1 MDLNAIWVPLSL
13 SLRVAGLATL
23 IALLA
28 GVSIAT
34 LLANWRHPL
43 NPLLDT
49 LFNLPLVLPPTV
61 LGYYLL
67 VVWGGESPLG
77 AWLEAIGIPLVF
89 TWRGAVLASSL
100 VALPLVV
107 QSSRAALEGVDPK
120 LQDVARTLGRSEFS
134 IFFTVSL
141 PLARRGILAG
151 GVLALA
157 RALAIQPDLL
167 LMDEPFAAVEETLR
181 IHLRKQLQ
189 RLQLRFKIPV
199 LLVTHS
205 LEEAYLLADQLLV
218 LERGRIVQ
226 SGPRDAVFRQPST
239 PSVARLMGMSNIFHG
254 TMEGQDAEQCTVKCD
269 GLRFK
274 LRCRERV
281 AQGERVQ
288 IGIRPEDVLV
298 IREGR
303 SLDPAIEENV
313 LDGVVI
319 EDQAL
324 GFDHLVAIALKGKER
339 DTLRIQA
346 RIPHPVF
353 LRLALRP
360 GNLRQIS
367 VRPENIRLFPPQG
380 APGAHREGNASGPP
394 S

>member
-1 MDLNAIWVPLSL
+1 MADGCALAAEFRIRMPDFTLQIRTQARSEVVVVFGPSGAGKSMTLRALAGLRTPDEGRIELRGRTLFDSQSGINLPPQRRRIGYVPQDYGLFPHRTIAENIAYGLHDAPREQRRRRVREMLSL
-13 SLRVAGLATL
+13 MQLESLADRPPGRV
-23 IALLA
+23 
-28 GVSIAT
+28 S
-34 LLANWRHPL
+34 
-43 NPLLDT
+43 
-49 LFNLPLVLPPTV
+49 
-61 LGYYLL
+61 
-67 VVWGGESPLG
+67 GGE
-77 AWLEAIGIPLVF
+77 A
-89 TWRGAVLASSL
+89 
-100 VALPLVV
+100 
-107 QSSRAALEGVDPK
+107 QRA
-120 LQDVARTLGRSEFS
+120 
-134 IFFTVSL
+134 
-141 PLARRGILAG
+141 
-151 GVLALA
+151 ALA